1 MTIIKLP
8 PHTSHLL
15 QPLDLAVIGP
25 FNTAWDQELVK
36 WQRQNKATKLPK
48 KGGIYPF
55 DCNAIPKSK
64 FDKAALQRWEAKED
78 ELRKAENER
87 TEVIHED
94 RQNTERQ
101 DSVSGDL
108 TVCLMD
114 VDELDASRE

>member
-1 MTIIKLP
+1 M
-8 PHTSHLL
+8 
-15 QPLDLAVIGP
+15 
-25 FNTAWDQELVK
+25 
-36 WQRQNKATKLPK
+36 
-48 KGGIYPF
+48 
-55 DCNAIPKSK
+55 
-64 FDKAALQRWEAKED
+64 QRWEAKED

-114 VDELDASRE
+114 VDELDASRESIPAHSSINTSFEELFLRTVATSSPIGK